1 MSIITFW
8 NGTDDEVGN
17 TTSSMAFATQVAIE
31 HNIKVLLLSTSLNDS
46 LIKDSFWQEN
56 RRKSFGFF
64 ADNRSKIIENNG
76 LEGLERVIRS
86 NRITPEMIKDY
97 TRVVLKDRLEILLGL
112 EGDGEI
118 QKKQYAMTQER
129 YPEIMELAD
138 RYYDMVIVDLDKNIK
153 SSTRLEILQ
162 KSHIIVAMTS
172 QKVKSIQKIDEL
184 IKQNNNILNEENTV
198 MAIGKYMEN
207 TRYNAKNITRG
218 ILRKRDIINT
228 IPYNNLLFEA
238 TQEGKIIDLYFN
250 FIRLREKDEN
260 YYFVKEIKRLYAD
273 IKGKIEMLQM
283 QRKI

>member
-17 TTSSMAFATQVAIE
+17 TTSCMAFATQVAIE

-56 RRKSFGFF
+56 RRKSFGLF

-97 TRVVLKDRLEILLGL
+97 TKVVLKNRLEILLGL
-112 EGDGEI
+112 EGDGET
-118 QKKQYAMTQER
+118 QKKQYSMTQES

-172 QKVKSIQKIDEL
+172 QKIKSIQKIDEL
-184 IKQNNNILNEENTV
+184 IKQNNSILNEENTV
-198 MAIGKYMEN
+198 MAIGKYMDN

-238 TQEGKIIDLYFN
+238 TQEGKIVDLYFN

-273 IKGKIEMLQM
+273 IKGRIEMLQM